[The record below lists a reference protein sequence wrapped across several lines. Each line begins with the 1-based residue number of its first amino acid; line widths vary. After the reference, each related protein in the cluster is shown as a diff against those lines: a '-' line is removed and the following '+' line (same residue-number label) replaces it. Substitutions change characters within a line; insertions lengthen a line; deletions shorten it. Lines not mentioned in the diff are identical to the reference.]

1 MKEEI
6 AQKQIREEIDREGE
20 FDVVEKNNERVT
32 IADPQ
37 KLEQVQP
44 HIRKVKVHQ
53 HKQVAVNPAQVS
65 LRVECH

>member
-20 FDVVEKNNERVT
+20 VDVVEKNNERVT

-37 KLEQVQP
+37 KLKQVQQ

-53 HKQVAVNPAQVS
+53 HK
-65 LRVECH
+65 